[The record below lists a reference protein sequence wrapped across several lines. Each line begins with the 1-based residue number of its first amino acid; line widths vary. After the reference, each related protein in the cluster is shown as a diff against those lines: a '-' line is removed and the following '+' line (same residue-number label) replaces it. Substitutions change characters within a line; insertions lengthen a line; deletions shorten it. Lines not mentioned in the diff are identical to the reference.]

1 MGKRWEKRRNFFF
14 FTFSFPHFFP
24 LFSLENVRSDM
35 KFDAIIIGSGIAGI
49 WCAKFLNDN
58 GFKTLI
64 ITKNQVWDAN
74 SFYAQGGVTMALD
87 EEDVPLHIEDTLKA
101 GAFHNKQEM
110 VEILSKLSL
119 KLKEEIM
126 NYGFSFD
133 PEITKEAAHS
143 VSRVYHA
150 GGDATGRELHKFLLK
165 KDKSF
170 LIDETIVF
178 DILIKDNVAYGVSVL
193 KNNKKFNIYA
203 NNVIIASGGIG
214 ALYKYDTNA
223 RTISGDI
230 QGIAIEKGIKLRDME
245 MTQFHP
251 TVFIEM
257 KTSQKMLLTEALR
270 GEGACVVDENNE
282 RFVFQYDERGELA
295 GRDIVSRAIF
305 MHQQKGHKAFLDVS
319 VFDEE
324 FFKNRFP
331 TIYNKLRDYDIS
343 VPKEKIPISPAF
355 HYFMGGIAVDSNSK
369 IKNFENLYAVG
380 EVANTG
386 VHGANRLASNSLLE
400 CFVFAKRA
408 ALAIEKNKFK
418 TEKVE
423 FKTTDEEL
431 FKDNDKYYKNLL
443 REQMW
448 KNVGIIRKQTGLNE
462 ALNFIEETIPKLGR
476 LAKLRF
482 LTAREIVKAALKR
495 KKSLGA
501 HYRKDEDA

>member
-1 MGKRWEKRRNFFF
+1 
-14 FTFSFPHFFP
+14 
-24 LFSLENVRSDM
+24 M

-49 WCAKFLNDN
+49 WCAKFLNDK
-58 GFKTLI
+58 GYKTLI

-74 SFYAQGGVTMALD
+74 SFYAQGGVTMAVD
-87 EEDVPLHIEDTLKA
+87 ENDVFVHIDDTMKA
-101 GAFHNKQEM
+101 GAFHNKKEM

-119 KLKEEIM
+119 KLKEEITS
-126 NYGFSFD
+126 YGFEFD

-150 GGDATGRELHKFLLK
+150 GGDATGRELHKFLFK
-165 KDKSF
+165 KDRSY
-170 LIDETIVF
+170 LLDESVVF
-178 DILIKDNVAYGVSVL
+178 DILIHDRIAYGVSVYRH
-193 KNNKKFNIYA
+193 NKKFNIFA
-203 NNVIIASGGIG
+203 DNVILASGGIG

-230 QGIAIEKGIKLRDME
+230 QGIAVEKGIGLRDME

-270 GEGACVVDENNE
+270 GEGAHIIDENGK
-282 RFVFQYDERGELA
+282 RFVFDYDERGELA

-305 MHQQKGHKAFLDVS
+305 IHQQNGHKVFLDVS
-319 VFDEE
+319 MFDEE

-331 TIYNKLRDYDIS
+331 TIYNKLRDYDIK
-343 VPKEKIPISPAF
+343 VPFEKIPISPAF
-355 HYFMGGIAVDSNSK
+355 HYFMGGIEVDKNSK
-369 IKNFENLYAVG
+369 VPDFENLYAVG

-400 CFVFAKRA
+400 CFVFARKA
-408 ALAIEKNKFK
+408 AEDIIKSSFK
-418 TEKVE
+418 TEKKE
-423 FKTTDEEL
+423 FRINEEEL
-431 FKDNDKYYKNLL
+431 IKPNDKVYKNSL

-448 KNVGIIRKQTGLNE
+448 RNVGIIRNKEGLE
-462 ALNFIEETIPKLGR
+462 EVLNFIENSLPKVGR

-495 KKSLGA
+495 KESLGA
-501 HYRKDEDA
+501 HYRKDGHA

>member
-1 MGKRWEKRRNFFF
+1 
-14 FTFSFPHFFP
+14 
-24 LFSLENVRSDM
+24 M

-49 WCAKFLNDN
+49 WCAKFLNDH
-58 GFKTLI
+58 GYKTLI

-74 SFYAQGGVTMALD
+74 SFYAHGGVTMALD
-87 EEDVPLHIEDTLKA
+87 EADIPLHIEDTLKA
-101 GAFHNKQEM
+101 GAFHNKKEM

-119 KLKEEIM
+119 KLKEEII
-126 NYGFSFD
+126 NYGFKFD

-143 VSRVYHA
+143 VNRVYRA
-150 GGDATGRELHKFLLK
+150 GGDATGRELHKFLFK
-165 KDKSF
+165 KDKSY
-170 LIDETIVF
+170 LLDETVVF
-178 DILIKDNVAYGVSVL
+178 DLLLKENKAYGVSVL
-193 KNNKKFNIYA
+193 RKDKKLNIYA
-203 NNVIIASGGIG
+203 DNVILASGGIG

-257 KTSQKMLLTEALR
+257 KTAQKMLLTEALR
-270 GEGACVVDENNE
+270 GEGAHIVDENGE
-282 RFVFQYDERGELA
+282 RFVFEYDERGELA

-305 MHQQKGHKAFLDVS
+305 MHQQKGHRVYLDVS
-319 VFDEE
+319 MFDEE

-331 TIYNKLRDYDIS
+331 TIYNKLRDYDIN
-343 VPKEKIPISPAF
+343 VPYEKIPISPAF
-355 HYFMGGIAVDSNSK
+355 HYFMGGIEVDENSK
-369 IKNFENLYAVG
+369 VLNFENLYAVG

-408 ALAIEKNKFK
+408 AEKIISTKYRTENIEFDINN
-418 TEKVE
+418 
-423 FKTTDEEL
+423 EEL
-431 FKDNDKYYKNLL
+431 FKEKDKYYKNLL

-448 KNVGIIRKQTGLNE
+448 KNVGIIRKESGLNE
-462 ALNFIEETIPKLGR
+462 ALEFIENTIPKVGR
-476 LAKLRF
+476 IAKLRF
-482 LTAREIVKAALKR
+482 FTAREIVKAALER

-501 HYRKDEDA
+501 HYRKD